1 MTCIGAGNLASC
13 WSCGWK
19 IITNF
24 RHKIAKMKQLN
35 FLSLLIILLMA
46 SLSSFAQQGGA
57 PAVEP
62 EPEWIPDA
70 IYEVRYWQD
79 VTRPGSSDVLL
90 DTMYYFGND
99 RASFTYSN
107 VRCASYH
114 CRETDSLIYSM
125 VPKFKP
131 HATDEWS
138 LGENYIRKSSTV
150 SIPFRGRTREIHKV
164 FITNQHNKNTGIGEY
179 ALVSK
184 EFGVIFRW
192 NTDGEIFQL
201 IRIDVAKE
209 GKTVDNL
216 EFIPMLDHIYRSDLF
231 KPN

>member
-1 MTCIGAGNLASC
+1 
-13 WSCGWK
+13 
-19 IITNF
+19 
-24 RHKIAKMKQLN
+24 MKQLN
-35 FLSLLIILLMA
+35 TLLLAIVMLMA
-46 SLSSFAQQGGA
+46 CVPAFAQVQPQTPGI
-57 PAVEP
+57 EP
-62 EPEWIPDA
+62 EPEWIPNA

-125 VPKFKP
+125 VPKFDP
-131 HATDEWS
+131 HSTAEWT
-138 LGENYIRKSSTV
+138 LGENYIRKSNTV
-150 SIPFRGRTREIHKV
+150 SIPFRGRTRQVHKV

-209 GKTVDNL
+209 GKAVDNL